1 MPIKPT
7 RRDSL
12 YLIPLAIFVIL
23 AFMVHLHAKIWF
35 DIPIMRL
42 AGHVRS
48 PHATMLFKL
57 VTNIG
62 SLPGVTI
69 IVLTLGFFVLPRRK
83 HYSRFMLVAAVAGAG
98 ILNLILKQLFGRVR
112 PMYLT
117 HLTVE
122 NGLSFPSGHSMIS
135 SALAV
140 SLIFLSWNNKW
151 RWPVFV
157 TATIYAVAVGFSRVY
172 LGVHYPSDVLGGW
185 CVSILWVGFIAKW
198 ILPSRSRNIA
208 RVSKQAF

>member
-1 MPIKPT
+1 MSMNLS
-7 RRDSL
+7 RRDAL
-12 YLIPLAIFVIL
+12 YIIPLAIFTFL
-23 AFMVHLHAKIWF
+23 AALVHAHANIFF

-48 PHATMLFKL
+48 PHATTLFKF
-57 VTNIG
+57 VTDIG

-69 IVLTLGFFVLPRRK
+69 IVLTLGFFILPRRK
-83 HYSRFMLVAAVAGAG
+83 HYSRLMLVAGVAGAG

-140 SLIFLSWNNKW
+140 SLIFLSWNTRW

-157 TATIYAVAVGFSRVY
+157 AATIYAVAVGFSRVY

-198 ILPSRSRNIA
+198 ILPNSSQVTKRTA
-208 RVSKQAF
+208 K